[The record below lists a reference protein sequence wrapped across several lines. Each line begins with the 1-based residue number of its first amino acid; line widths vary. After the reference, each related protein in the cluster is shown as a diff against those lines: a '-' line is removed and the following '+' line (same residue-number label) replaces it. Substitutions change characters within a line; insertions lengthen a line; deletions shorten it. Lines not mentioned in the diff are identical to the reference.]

1 VRRSASVPLHQPLRR
16 RAEVEALVQPLRVP
30 RVKQPTGVGERAAF
44 DRLAN
49 ELHPEAIA
57 AVFLEHVDVSE
68 IRERVPVRE
77 RSCEADLPV
86 SVIETDDA
94 RGSANEVFDDGSR
107 ASLRPVRLLGEVPM
121 DGVEVDA
128 CWIVVELVAIRQLSP
143 HRAPR

>member
-1 VRRSASVPLHQPLRR
+1 
-16 RAEVEALVQPLRVP
+16 
-30 RVKQPTGVGERAAF
+30 VGERAAF